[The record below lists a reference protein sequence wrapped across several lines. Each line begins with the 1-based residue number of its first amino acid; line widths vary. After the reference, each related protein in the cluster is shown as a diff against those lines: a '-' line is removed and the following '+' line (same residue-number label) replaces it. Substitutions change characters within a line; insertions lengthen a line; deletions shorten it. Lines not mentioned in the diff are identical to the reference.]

1 MKLGQIAS
9 RQRCR
14 KLLAWTVRIA
24 AHIMATKARMQMAGN
39 EPYMPKTLR
48 MMTGKD
54 TLYVAPILP
63 VRVMTTLQMAKPKKT
78 IGIVSLAVKPRAMTL
93 LTVDA
98 RGGASMSEHQYA
110 Q

>member
-1 MKLGQIAS
+1 MAS
-9 RQRCR
+9 RQRWR

-24 AHIMATKARMQMAGN
+24 AHIIATKALMQIAGN
-39 EPYMPKTLR
+39 DPYIPNTLR
-48 MMTGKD
+48 TMTGKE
-54 TLYVAPILP
+54 TAYVAPIFP
-63 VRVMTTLQMAKPKKT
+63 VSVITTLQIAKPKKT

-98 RGGASMSEHQYA
+98 RGGASISEHQYA

>member
-1 MKLGQIAS
+1 MKLGHIAS

-48 MMTGKD
+48 TITGKD
-54 TLYVAPILP
+54 TLYVAPIFP
-63 VRVMTTLQMAKPKKT
+63 VSVMTTLQMAKPKKT
-78 IGIVSLAVKPRAMTL
+78 IGIVSLAVNPRAITL

-98 RGGASMSEHQYA
+98 SGGASMSEHQYA

>member
-9 RQRCR
+9 RQRCK

-98 RGGASMSEHQYA
+98 KGGASMSEHQYA